1 MKRIERKLHKM
12 IEEEGR
18 EETARAW
25 ARLEARLNE
34 MPQYNTPKKSKKRL
48 SPKLKKILVSC
59 ASVAVVVAAGLGFS
73 LGFGLQKPVDED
85 RYCSANDYVSAP
97 SEKTLK
103 DYVLEYQVNVLYLD
117 WYDEAGEYFNT
128 AYKLKETEEIVC
140 FHETLTDEYWN
151 YVNLYVTDNK
161 TDIDLLEQFNF
172 NGEEEITV
180 NNIPISY
187 KINDEDAFAKFEYQN
202 YRYFIEINFVYTDL
216 DYTEHTFNI
225 VEQLLQSA
233 NG

>member
-73 LGFGLQKPVDED
+73 LGFGLQKPVDD
-85 RYCSANDYVSAP
+85 NRYCSANDYVSAS

-103 DYVLEYQVNVLYLD
+103 DYVVEYQVNVLYLD

-128 AYKLKETEEIVC
+128 VYKLKETEEIVC

-161 TDIDLLEQFNF
+161 TDIDVLSKFNLEI
-172 NGEEEITV
+172 GEENTV
-180 NNIPISY
+180 NNI
-187 KINDEDAFAKFEYQN
+187 KINYTIIKDNVLAKFEYQN
-202 YRYFIEINFVYTDL
+202 YKYYLEVNFEYQDL
-216 DYTEHTFNI
+216 NYVEHTFNI

>member
-73 LGFGLQKPVDED
+73 LGFGLQKPVDD
-85 RYCSANDYVSAP
+85 NRYCSANDYVSAS

-151 YVNLYVTDNK
+151 YVYLYVTDNK
-161 TDIDLLEQFNF
+161 TEIDLLEQFNF
-172 NGEEEITV
+172 NVEEEITV

-187 KINDEDAFAKFEYQN
+187 KISNYIAYAKFEYQN
-202 YRYFIEINFVYTDL
+202 YKYYLEVNFVYTDL

>member
-34 MPQYNTPKKSKKRL
+34 MPQYNTPKKSKKRV

-59 ASVAVVVAAGLGFS
+59 ASVAVVIAAGLGFS
-73 LGFGLQKPVDED
+73 LGFGLQKPMNED

-128 AYKLKETEEIVC
+128 VYKLKETEEIVC
-140 FHETLTDEYWN
+140 FHETLTDPDWN
-151 YVNLYVTDNK
+151 YINLYVTDNK
-161 TDIDLLEQFNF
+161 TEIDFLENF
-172 NGEEEITV
+172 VLQNEKEI
-180 NNIPISY
+180 NIDQTNIKYTTKSHNAY
-187 KINDEDAFAKFEYQN
+187 AKFEKQE
-202 YRYFIEINFVYTDL
+202 YRYYVELELED
-216 DYTEHTFNI
+216 TEYLLNI

>member
-34 MPQYNTPKKSKKRL
+34 MPQYNTPKQSKKRL

-73 LGFGLQKPVDED
+73 LGFGLQKPIDD
-85 RYCSANDYVSAP
+85 NRYCSVGDYSKENVDL
-97 SEKTLK
+97 TLK
-103 DYVLEYQVNVLYLD
+103 QYSEANENKILYID
-117 WYDEAGEYFNT
+117 WYNELEDNYSIQF
-128 AYKLKETEEIVC
+128 KLKENNEVIC
-140 FHETLTDEYWN
+140 FQENITDVN
-151 YVNLYVTDNK
+151 YNYITISVTDNK
-161 TDIDLLEQFNF
+161 TELDIFNKVDFNLNEKNF
-172 NGEEEITV
+172 NEIK
-180 NNIPISY
+180 ISY
-187 KINDEDAFAKFEYQN
+187 LVIKNYSYANFEYN
-202 YRYFIEINFVYTDL
+202 NFKYFIELQIDDS
-216 DYTEHTFNI
+216 DYLFNI